1 MVNKSGELAAKAL
14 ILANE
19 TLLKENDILKNQLK
33 GSEGVCLELIRER
46 DGFKR
51 AFERTTNDF
60 LAERKRANVA
70 EIRVSNAINVIGG
83 LALDMYEDT
92 LKSNKDGS

>member
-19 TLLKENDILKNQLK
+19 TLLKENDILK
-33 GSEGVCLELIRER
+33 SER

-60 LAERKRANVA
+60 LAERKRANAA

-83 LALDMYEDT
+83 LALDMYEDA
-92 LKSNKDGS
+92 LKKKDGKLATPRE